1 MNPHQLH
8 LKLQTA
14 VKAFNDGDLKKAEK
28 LLEQYVKES
37 PNEFDPTHL
46 LAVVYAH
53 NSKHHNAIKF
63 YKIALSVNPNDA
75 QVLSNFATS
84 LNAIG
89 NNQESLV
96 TQEKAIKLDPKNS
109 EFWYNAGNILCDLR
123 KFDESFQYYEKA
135 LILNPYSYQTLNNY
149 GKALYDLKRFS
160 ESINYYSKALQ
171 LNPNYQECLI
181 NYGVSLKELKRFN
194 ESIECFNKALMLNP
208 DYAEAWSNKGIVLCM
223 LKKYDEAIDHFDTAL
238 RLKPNYA
245 EAWSNKGVIL
255 HHELKRLE
263 DSLSYHNRAIELK
276 SNYAEAWSNK
286 GSVLNDLNRYDQALF
301 CYQQALAFKPDF
313 DWLYGNLLHTKMKLC
328 DWNSFESDINRLS
341 DGISSNEKITQPFVP
356 LFLSDN
362 PEFHKQCAESYIAD
376 LFPHNSVLGKIP
388 KREIKSK
395 LRIGYFSS
403 DLGKHAVSALAVE
416 LFELHDRSKF
426 ETFAFS
432 FGLDDKSAM
441 RARTSKAF
449 DHFIDANKLS
459 DKEVSELAREM
470 GIDIA
475 VDLGGFTGDNRVGPF
490 AYRAAPIQIS
500 YLGYPGTTGAK
511 YIDYIIADKILIP
524 PESYSYFSEKVVCLP
539 NSYQANDRK
548 RLISEK
554 KFTRQELYLPE
565 NSFVFACFNNNYK
578 ILPSTF
584 AIWMRILKSVE
595 GSVLWLLQD
604 NLLGAKNLK
613 GMAKKYG
620 ISEDRLIFASRT
632 SLPEHLARHRQADL
646 FLDTFPYNA
655 HTTASDSLWAGL
667 PILTLKGK
675 SFASRVAAS
684 LLTAINLPELITNS
698 QEEYEAMA
706 IELATNPQK
715 LASIR
720 GNLANNRL
728 SAPLFDTPLF
738 TKHLET
744 AYQKMHE
751 RYQMDLDPDHI
762 YIEK

>member
-1 MNPHQLH
+1 MNPQQLH

-14 VKAFNDGDLKKAEK
+14 VKAFNDGDLKKSEK

-63 YKIALSVNPNDA
+63 YKIALRINPDDA
-75 QVLSNFATS
+75 QALSNFATS

-89 NNQESLV
+89 NNQEALSS
-96 TQEKAIKLDPKNS
+96 QEKAIKLDPNNP
-109 EFWYNAGNILCDLR
+109 EFWYNAGNILCDL
-123 KFDESFQYYEKA
+123 KKYDASFQYYEKA

-160 ESINYYSKALQ
+160 ESISYYSQALQ
-171 LNPNYQECLI
+171 FNPNYQECLI

-194 ESIECFNKALMLNP
+194 ESIECFDKALMLNP
-208 DYAEAWSNKGIVLCM
+208 GHAEAWSNKGIVLCM
-223 LKKYDEAIDHFDTAL
+223 LKKYDEAIDHFDKAL
-238 RLKPNYA
+238 TLKPNYA

-263 DSLSYHNRAIELK
+263 DSLSHHNRALELK
-276 SNYAEAWSNK
+276 PNYAEAWSNK

-301 CYQQALAFKPDF
+301 CYQQALVFKPDF

-328 DWNSFESDINRLS
+328 DWSSFETDANRLFH
-341 DGISSNEKITQPFVP
+341 GIALNEKIAQPFVP

-362 PEFHKQCAESYIAD
+362 PKLHKQCAESYIAD
-376 LFPHNSVLGKIP
+376 LFPPNISLGKNLP
-388 KREIKSK
+388 KETKSK
-395 LRIGYFSS
+395 IRIGYFSA

-416 LFELHDRSKF
+416 LFELHDKNHF
-426 ETFAFS
+426 EIIAFS
-432 FGLDDKSAM
+432 FGLDDKSVM
-441 RARTSKAF
+441 RTRTSKAF
-449 DHFIDANKLS
+449 DHFIDAKKLS

-470 GIDIA
+470 GVDIA
-475 VDLGGFTGDNRVGPF
+475 VDLGGFTGDNRIGPF
-490 AYRAAPIQIS
+490 PYRAAPIQVN
-500 YLGYPGTTGAK
+500 YLGYPGTTGAE

-524 PESYSYFSEKVVCLP
+524 PDLHQHYSEKVIYLP

-548 RLISEK
+548 RLISDN
-554 KFTRQELYLPE
+554 KFTRQELNLPE
-565 NSFVFACFNNNYK
+565 NGFVFACFNNNYK
-578 ILPSTF
+578 ILPTIF
-584 AIWMRILKSVE
+584 ASWMRILKSVE

-604 NLLGAKNLK
+604 NLVGAKNLK
-613 GMAKKYG
+613 EIAKKFD
-620 ISEDRLIFASRT
+620 ISEDRLIFATRT
-632 SLPEHLARHRQADL
+632 SPPEHLARHCHADL

-667 PILTLKGK
+667 PILTLKGE

-684 LLTAINLPELITNS
+684 LLTAINLPELITS
-698 QEEYEAMA
+698 SPEEYEALA

-715 LASIR
+715 LATLR
-720 GNLANNRL
+720 QALAENRTT
-728 SAPLFDTPLF
+728 APLFNTPLF
-738 TKHLET
+738 TTHLES
-744 AYQKMHE
+744 AYLKMYE
-751 RYQMDLDPDHI
+751 RYQMGLEPDHLFVD
-762 YIEK
+762 